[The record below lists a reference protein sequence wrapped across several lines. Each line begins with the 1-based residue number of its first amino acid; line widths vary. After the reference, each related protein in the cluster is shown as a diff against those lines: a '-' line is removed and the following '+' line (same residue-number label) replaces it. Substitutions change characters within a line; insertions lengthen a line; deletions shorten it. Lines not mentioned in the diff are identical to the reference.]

1 MGVLIGVYS
10 EGCTQGDILRGEDG
24 CTQRGEGV
32 YSEGRRGVL
41 RGEKG
46 CTQLDVLRRDEGR
59 TQKGEFNNYFHFF
72 LLLLTILKLWIGCMP
87 YLTKKCKHK
96 I

>member
-46 CTQLDVLRRDEGR
+46 CTQLDVLRRDEEVLR
-59 TQKGEFNNYFHFF
+59 RENFT
-72 LLLLTILKLWIGCMP
+72 TIFISFYYYSQYSHCGLAVCNI
-87 YLTKKCKHK
+87 
-96 I
+96 